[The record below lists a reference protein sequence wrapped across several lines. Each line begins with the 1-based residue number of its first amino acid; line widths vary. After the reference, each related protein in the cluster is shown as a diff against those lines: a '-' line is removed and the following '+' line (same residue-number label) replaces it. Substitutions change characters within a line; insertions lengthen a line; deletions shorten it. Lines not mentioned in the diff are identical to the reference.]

1 MRTVRA
7 RISAIAIAGL
17 VALTATACMADPPPP
32 VRETLPT
39 HTPSEY
45 PDERTVTIATDSIGA
60 GFNPH
65 LGADQGT
72 VTTAI
77 AAMTLPSPFVPVNTP
92 DGVQWR
98 VNDALLTSAEVISD
112 APFQVQYKI
121 EGDAQWSDGLP
132 VTGDDFQYLWEQ
144 MSRQPNV
151 IRPAGYRAISN
162 VQTSGGG
169 KVVTVTFDETYPNW
183 RQLFDNLLPSHT
195 LRSDPTGFQ
204 VGMDKGKPITAGPFQ
219 IYSIDRS
226 RDEVRLIRNDR
237 YWRKPPEIDQVVLR
251 KAGTPQQM
259 AQTIRNGDSTLA
271 ALPTGNASALELGAI
286 PGVAS
291 NRLPTTRALAVNAN
305 ARSKVMASQDVRK
318 AVFGMLNGA
327 LITAAA
333 AGDDVVTPY
342 ANTVYAPS
350 DPGYTAPNRARPSE
364 AQVLEWLAAAGYRPG
379 VATQRPE
386 PVDPSASSEAPAPST
401 PALVPA
407 DVPGLPF
414 GVAPIQLDGTDLVV
428 RIGATNTDQSSLSAA
443 ETMVDQ
449 LRSKGVRASVVG
461 MSNTELYGQAL
472 TAGRVDLVV
481 GWTGVGGSPA
491 TEFAS
496 QVACQAPPKG
506 TEAGAHTVE
515 RGSDQPADAS
525 ILPTTP
531 QAPGV
536 TTSTAKPDTDVAA
549 DASYTGNVSGLCN
562 PQLMALASTAV
573 QAEDPTSV
581 LQEAEGLLADQAVYL
596 PIFQDT
602 MYAAVTDRI
611 VGVEL
616 NGPAQ
621 LGVFGGAERWSLR

>member
-7 RISAIAIAGL
+7 RISAIAVAGL
-17 VALTATACMADPPPP
+17 VALTATSCMADPPPP

-39 HTPSEY
+39 HTPNEY

-77 AAMTLPSPFVPVNTP
+77 ASMTLPSPFVPVNSPT
-92 DGVQWR
+92 GVQWR
-98 VNDALLTSAEVISD
+98 VNDALLTSAEVVSY
-112 APFQVQYKI
+112 APFQVEYKI

-132 VTGDDFQYLWEQ
+132 VTGDDFHYLWEQ

-151 IRPAGYRAISN
+151 IGPAGYRAISD

-169 KVVTVTFDETYPNW
+169 KVVTVTFDEQYPNW

-204 VGMDKGKPITAGPFQ
+204 VGMDKGKPVTAGPFQ

-271 ALPTGNASALELGAI
+271 ALPTGAASEAELGAI

-291 NRLPTTRALAVNAN
+291 NRLAATRALAVNAN
-305 ARSKVMASQDVRK
+305 ARSTVMASQNVRK
-318 AVFGMLNGA
+318 AVFGMLDGR

-333 AGDDVVTPY
+333 AGDNVVTPF

-350 DPGYTAPNRARPSE
+350 DQGYTPVDRARPSQT
-364 AQVLEWLAAAGYRPG
+364 QVLEWLATAGYRPG
-379 VATQRPE
+379 TPTPRPA
-386 PVDPSASSEAPAPST
+386 PVNPSASSTPPPST
-401 PALVPA
+401 TAPVPA
-407 DVPGLPF
+407 DVPGLPY
-414 GVAPIQLDGTDLVV
+414 GVAPIQHDGTDLVV
-428 RIGATNTDQSSLSAA
+428 RIGATNTDPSTMSAA

-472 TAGRVDLVV
+472 TSGRVDLIV

-491 TEFAS
+491 IEFAS

-515 RGSDQPADAS
+515 PGNDQPSDETV
-525 ILPTTP
+525 LPTPTST
-531 QAPGV
+531 AGV
-536 TTSTAKPDTDVAA
+536 TTSTTAPDKNVSA
-549 DASYTGNVSGLCN
+549 DASYTGNISGLCDQ
-562 PQLMALASTAV
+562 QLMALAATAV
-573 QAEDPTSV
+573 QSEDPSAT
-581 LQEAEGLLADQAVYL
+581 LQEAEGVLADQAVYL

-602 MYAAVTDRI
+602 LYAAVTDRI

-616 NGPAQ
+616 TGPMQ
-621 LGVFGGAERWSLR
+621 LGVFGGAERWSLQ